1 MVDRYIDRGTS
12 LRIYDSKSSWTMK
25 VADNGP
31 EQPTS
36 SRLAA
41 AMQSAMRGMG
51 QLNSTLPTGTALVF
65 QFLLPIITTNGKC
78 PAGVADKWVTGG
90 VLVLCALA
98 CFFISFTDTYSDS
111 SSGKSYY
118 GLVTRR
124 GLWLLPEGAA
134 PAQVAATAA
143 CASEYALRFSDWI
156 HALLSMS
163 VFAASALFQQDV
175 KACLYPSLPPE
186 LQSAL
191 PICIGFACSSLLLIF
206 PSRRGFDVPQQ
217 PPPPL
222 PPLRCSNSSSM

>member
-1 MVDRYIDRGTS
+1 
-12 LRIYDSKSSWTMK
+12 MK
-25 VADNGP
+25 VTDDGGP
-31 EQPTS
+31 EQPT

-65 QFLLPIITTNGKC
+65 QFVLPIVTTNGKC

-98 CFFISFTDTYSDS
+98 CFLISFTDTYSDS

-118 GLVTRR
+118 GMVTSR

-134 PAQVAATAA
+134 PADVAATAA

-156 HALLSMS
+156 HALLSMW
-163 VFAASALFQQDV
+163 VFAASALFNQDV
-175 KACLYPSLPPE
+175 KSCLYPSLAPQ
-186 LQSAL
+186 LQSSL
-191 PICIGFACSSLLLIF
+191 PICIGFACTSLLLIF
-206 PSRRGFDVPQQ
+206 PSRRRGFDVPP

-222 PPLRCSNSSSM
+222 RASNSSSP